1 MLTELRKKQ
10 IQRLA
15 LGLNDTTKLKDES
28 APMLLQDMVY
38 YNPFAANLGALRMS
52 LQDLNPNVWYM
63 SQVSK
68 TFLYKE
74 LHTINGAEFSMLRC
88 PKGSFDMTGYYDENI
103 YPALKHGN
111 RPARKT
117 NIELPFF
124 LGETEVTEKLYYAVV
139 GDEHDRKRTDT
150 NHTPKSVLWYDA
162 IEFCNALSDLQGLD
176 RCYTPSKNIIL
187 FRDYDPKK
195 SKNKKADAFYDEI
208 IKGLKDLGIE
218 NVYLDTEVDDDT
230 VINNPFYL
238 VHAGAGGASSR
249 FDRIRDRL
257 KLRPAINL
265 TSYLGSTTYRI
276 VNDTAFGLK
285 KVFEYVKQNPICDPT
300 KNGYRLPMEKEWEYA
315 ARAGTGNEWAGTNS
329 LDRVGEYAWF
339 WDNSSDK
346 DEEGRHIGFSTKN
359 VKMKRPNEWGFY
371 DMSGHVEEYCNDIY
385 EYDTDSTT
393 FFSRYGFPIYYVL
406 RGGYIHSQSPK
417 ITTRNGGRYSGSRV
431 GFRIART
438 IIE

>member
-15 LGLNDTTKLKDES
+15 LGLNDTKPNEKS
-28 APMLLQDMVY
+28 APLLLQDMVY

-52 LQDLNPNVWYM
+52 IQDLKPNVWYM

-88 PKGSFDMTGYYDENI
+88 PKGSFDMIGYYDENI
-103 YPALKHGN
+103 YPDFKGAS

-124 LGETEVTEKLYYAVV
+124 LGETEVTDKLYYAVLGTEV
-139 GDEHDRKRTDT
+139 DRERYKDDY
-150 NHTPKSVLWYDA
+150 TPRSVQWYDA

-176 RCYTPSKNIIL
+176 RCYTSSKNIIL

-208 IKGLKDLGIE
+208 IRRLKDSGIE

-238 VHAGAGGASSR
+238 VHAGAGGAHSR
-249 FDRIRDRL
+249 FDRIRNRL

-276 VNDTAFGLK
+276 VNDTSFGIK
-285 KVFEYVKQNPICDPT
+285 KVVEYVERNPICDLT

-315 ARAGTGNEWAGTNS
+315 ARAGTENDWAGTNS

-339 WDNSSDK
+339 WDNSRYI
-346 DEEGRHIGFSTKN
+346 DERGMHIGFSTRN

-371 DMSGHVEEYCNDIY
+371 DMSGNVAEYCNDIY
-385 EYDTDSTT
+385 EYDTDSSQ
-393 FFSRYGFPIYYVL
+393 FFSRYGFPLYYVH
-406 RGGYIHSQSPK
+406 RGGDMRSQSPQ
-417 ITTRNGGRYSGSRV
+417 INIRSGGKYSGSRV